1 MNGGTEAA
9 MCRDCSD
16 LNEDTAVN
24 IIANTSI
31 TLGTPK
37 AKRALRSFIVGLIGL
52 CSITMVAAPPPG
64 ADEPLG
70 FDLGQLAMRFSRLIQ
85 PPYRGTDAREAK
97 QYLRLHVPIIEPIGG
112 WDREDQRATR
122 NDLIVLI
129 CQRLRL
135 PIPEG
140 QEGDPAVYWQA
151 LSDFAS
157 TQSEE
162 TVHAIIGLWKEVI
175 NDLTALTASLS
186 KRTPI

>member
-1 MNGGTEAA
+1 MNA
-9 MCRDCSD
+9 
-16 LNEDTAVN
+16 
-24 IIANTSI
+24 IATTGVRFGKTN
-31 TLGTPK
+31 
-37 AKRALRSFIVGLIGL
+37 AKRAFCALIVGV
-52 CSITMVAAPPPG
+52 VAMFGTATAAEPPPG

-70 FDLGQLAMRFSRLIQ
+70 FDLGELALRFSRLIQ

-97 QYLRLHVPIIEPIGG
+97 QYLRLHLPMIEPIGG

-122 NDLIVLI
+122 NDLVVLI

-135 PIPEG
+135 PVPEG
-140 QEGDPAVYWQA
+140 QEGSPTAYWQA

-175 NDLTALTASLS
+175 NEINQLAPADGLP
-186 KRTPI
+186 KRTPV